1 MSVLAL
7 DRLSVDY
14 DGRIALD
21 TLSLDVAPGEIL
33 ALVGESGSGK
43 STLALAALGLLPPG
57 ARMSGAVR
65 IDGEDQA
72 TMDGAQLS
80 EVRGGRVGMV
90 FQDPASALNPAL
102 TIGRQIGEVL
112 ARHSDMDRKAI
123 RRQVAELL
131 DRVGLDVG
139 PNRYP
144 HALSG
149 GQRQRVAIAMGV
161 AARPALLIADEPTA
175 ALDPI
180 AQRRIVD
187 LLVGLVRERGMALLL
202 VTHDLAL
209 AGEIADRIAVLAEG
223 KLVEAGPARQLLT
236 APRSAELR
244 AQIDAARVPPVPWP
258 RRDSTILLNANGLS
272 RVHRGEPALIDAS
285 FVIKRGETLGV
296 VGESGSG
303 KSTLAR
309 LVLALDRPDA
319 GSLGMDGVRY
329 SAVSRRDLYRRM
341 QAVFQDPSTSFD
353 PRWTVDDIVAEPL
366 HLLPKRLPP
375 DERTARVASALAA
388 VGLPADAVARRAH
401 EFSGGQRQRI
411 AIARAL
417 ILRPSL
423 VVLDEALSALDARV
437 RGEILALLIRL
448 QAEHG
453 MAYLFVS
460 HDIKLVRAIADRVIA
475 LRNGRVVAEGDA
487 RDMLDAPD
495 HPYLA
500 ALVAA
505 QPRLS

>member
-7 DRLSVDY
+7 DHLSVDF
-14 DGRIALD
+14 DGRTALD
-21 TLSLDVAPGEIL
+21 ALSLDVSPSEIL

-43 STLALAALGLLPPG
+43 STLALSALGLLPPG
-57 ARMSGAVR
+57 ARMSGNVR
-65 IDGEDQA
+65 IDGEDLA
-72 TMDGAQLS
+72 AMDARRLS

-112 ARHSDMDRKAI
+112 ARHCDMDRKAI
-123 RRQVAELL
+123 RGQVAELL

-144 HALSG
+144 HTLSG

-223 KLVEAGPARQLLT
+223 KLVEEGPAKRLLS
-236 APRSAELR
+236 APKSAELR
-244 AQIDAARVPPVPWP
+244 TQIDAARVPPVPWP
-258 RRDSTILLNANGLS
+258 RRDSTTLLNASGLS

-309 LVLALDRPDA
+309 LVLALDRPDT
-319 GSLGMDGVRY
+319 GTLGMDGIRY
-329 SAVSRRDLYRRM
+329 SAITRRELYRRM

-366 HLLPKRLPP
+366 HLLPERPSAT
-375 DERTARVASALAA
+375 ERTARVASALTA
-388 VGLPADAVARRAH
+388 VGLPQDAAIRRPH

-505 QPRLS
+505 QPRLI